1 LEYFIPVFIHV
12 GAYYTLKTKYG
23 IRILALNTNLYYT
36 SDKVTTH
43 MDDPADQFV
52 WMENILQQSRRDHE
66 KVNLIPHTLYSN
78 FRFFNE
84 KSPSVKCEFT
94 LLLSPEQNYFTC
106 RINNYSLKRF

>member
-1 LEYFIPVFIHV
+1 MPST

-52 WMENILQQSRRDHE
+52 WMEGILLQARRDHE
-66 KVNLIPHTLYSN
+66 KVCNGLVCLPL
-78 FRFFNE
+78 FFLRTFILVRKKIN
-84 KSPSVKCEFT
+84 SFAVAAV
-94 LLLSPEQNYFTC
+94 LLLTLFG
-106 RINNYSLKRF
+106 